1 MPACSQAIRSQRQ
14 NDRSYKSSHVDST
27 ETSQNTRTIS
37 HLHLFLTVKKPFP
50 EASWHIFPCAHW
62 PKQCHMTVPTT
73 GKWKRMPVL
82 VRTIQIIPPSRGI
95 GNTEHET
102 HPEEIPAFLSRKK
115 AMPTGRTTNSFY
127 LTYHLHPNSPHN
139 GDYDASAKH
148 GTN

>member
-37 HLHLFLTVKKPFP
+37 HL
-50 EASWHIFPCAHW
+50 HIFPCAHW